1 METIVTD
8 SDVTKVGVKDTGT
21 ETAYPSGVERVRLVL
36 RETTPDATGEP
47 VRVAASGLEEGKLL
61 PVGDCVRQDDG
72 RVARDAAQVVVEPVY
87 RPADELVTAL

>member
-1 METIVTD
+1 METTVTD
-8 SDVTKVGVKDTGT
+8 SDVTKVGVKDAGT
-21 ETAYPSGVERVRLVL
+21 EPAYPSGVERVRLVL
-36 RETTPDATGEP
+36 RETTPDAASKP

-61 PVGDCVRQDDG
+61 AVGDCVRQDEG